1 MNAGCERF
9 AIERSRPYALVFA
22 ATSPFWHNCAL
33 AERRWRKYNVGR
45 MEKAPGRLHR
55 CKLAEEQ
62 TVPDFKDDIPDP
74 ESPDLEGPDPEG
86 PDDGLSGL
94 ELPDFQ
100 ADDGSDPLAAEE
112 AEEAE
117 EAELVGV
124 GQEESEPESA
134 GIEGFDPMA
143 FDDTEI
149 GEVELE
155 EEEPEEKEEEA
166 AEKKPGLLAKLADAS
181 PYTVMLGL
189 TLIAL
194 FLGILALAIEWGSYN
209 WDIKAEEARQ
219 RTSMIPVAAPAVVES
234 AYQSDAVLGA

>member
-1 MNAGCERF
+1 
-9 AIERSRPYALVFA
+9 
-22 ATSPFWHNCAL
+22 
-33 AERRWRKYNVGR
+33 

-62 TVPDFKDDIPDP
+62 TVPDFKDDIPNPDSP
-74 ESPDLEGPDPEG
+74 DMEEPDLESPDDE
-86 PDDGLSGL
+86 LSGL

-112 AEEAE
+112 AELAE
-117 EAELVGV
+117 PAGI
-124 GQEESEPESA
+124 GQEESETESA

-155 EEEPEEKEEEA
+155 EEEPEEEKAKEE
-166 AEKKPGLLAKLADAS
+166 KPGLLAKLADAS

-189 TLIAL
+189 TLVAL
-194 FLGILALAIEWGSYN
+194 FLGILALAFELGSYK
-209 WDIKAEEARQ
+209 WDTKAEEARQ
-219 RTSMIPVAAPAVVES
+219 RTSMTPVAAPAVVES